1 MRSTSASF
9 LLVFGLLAPA
19 IVLLMA
25 GCSPLRPADRHPRPH
40 RAAMQLP
47 NAGFESTID
56 AGWAVRLGR
65 DGLASRHAGVAHSGK
80 ASLKISNANGAGGVF
95 LREDSRVP
103 VRPGQEF
110 RLSAWIKLENASG
123 ETYLTLEGYEG
134 TAFRRI
140 IGKSRALKGTRS
152 WWRLGVRATIPAG
165 SAITHLGVGLR
176 SEHNRGKAWIDDVA
190 LELYPPNEPWLTGP
204 PSPPPRGAVTAAGG
218 QLVDARGQRIR
229 LWGVNLVDEVGR
241 DYRQIEQ
248 IACRIRQMG
257 FNAVRL
263 HLYDVRLIDQDAR
276 NQLGEPT
283 SRVFRRSTPGDDSIL
298 DRFDYAIY
306 CLEREGLYL
315 YLTADRLRA
324 PFRAGD
330 YRVLPAGSDEH
341 RQAWQEAVAAA
352 NEKRANEHLP
362 YIDER
367 LGAAQEEYL
376 RQMLAHK
383 NPYTGRRIADDPW
396 VALWELTNE
405 NGLVRDLLEGKH
417 RKWHPYWQATLRRR
431 LAEWLRAKYGS
442 EARLK
447 SAWGRLE
454 EHESLDSAT
463 IRIEPC
469 TDNQGKFPARRCE
482 DVRQF
487 VYDVFVRYSRRLER
501 IIHEAGSASAHTP
514 VTYDT
519 VYQHKHGWYY
529 AASQGS
535 CLAVGTY
542 THEGPVE
549 GRKHTALSKPPE
561 LAWYNL
567 QFATVAD
574 KPTVIYETNVFRPCP
589 YRAAYPLRVAA
600 LAAWH
605 DWDAVFFYVWS
616 NGTVLDQDDP
626 LTYVLTGLR
635 YEVPSH
641 TWHGIVFSTDEMFLA
656 GARLAGEAFINFH
669 LPVAP
674 ERVRVTIGRKDLL
687 RGPLWVGDIGLPI
700 PPGTRGRYPL
710 SSALGATAFRYGV
723 EYAYDMG
730 RDATTATRPLIA
742 ADEAPLSPA
751 PGLTYDWRRGT
762 LIVDTP
768 GAKIAAGFVREQ
780 AFGHGVSMKV
790 RSPEFVVMGMVSTT
804 PQPLSTTPRAVF
816 AATSTGEN
824 IGAVIQPEGAKRA
837 AEITRSWGHGPIQAT
852 RIHADVQ
859 TGRPWRWRAHDFL
872 LDVIKRGRSDSFHL
886 SGEPL
891 FMMELH
897 ACPAR
902 NGSPR

>member
-1 MRSTSASF
+1 MGGTRASF
-9 LLVFGLLAPA
+9 PQVLDLWAAAAALLV
-19 IVLLMA
+19 V
-25 GCSPLRPADRHPRPH
+25 GCAPLRPAATHPRPH
-40 RAAMQLP
+40 RAAIRLP
-47 NAGFESTID
+47 NAGFESAID
-56 AGWAVRLGR
+56 AAWTVRLGR
-65 DGLASRHAGVAHSGK
+65 DGVASRDAGVAHSGK
-80 ASLKISNANGAGGVF
+80 ASLKIRNANGAGGVF
-95 LREDSRVP
+95 LSEDSRVA

-110 RLSAWIKLENASG
+110 RLSAWVKLEKASG

-134 TAFRRI
+134 ATFRRVV
-140 IGKSRALKGTRS
+140 GKSGVLKGTRP
-152 WWRLGVRATIPAG
+152 WWRVSIRATVPAD
-165 SAITHLGVGLR
+165 SAITHLGIGLR
-176 SEHNRGKAWIDDVA
+176 SEHNGGAAWIDDVA
-190 LELYPPNEPWLTGP
+190 LERYPPNEPWLTGP
-204 PSPPPRGAVTAAGG
+204 PGPPPRGAIAANGG

-241 DYRQIEQ
+241 DYRQTEQ
-248 IACRIRQMG
+248 IARRIRQMG

-263 HLYDVRLIDQDAR
+263 HLYDVRLIDRDAKSR
-276 NQLGEPT
+276 FGEPT
-283 SRVFRRSTPGDDSIL
+283 SRVFRQSTRGDNSVL
-298 DRFDYAIY
+298 DRFDYAVY

-315 YLTADRLRA
+315 YLTADRRRA

-330 YRVLPAGSDEH
+330 YHVLPAGSDEH
-341 RQAWQEAVAAA
+341 RGAWQEAVAAA
-352 NEKRANEHLP
+352 NEKLASEHLP

-376 RQMLAHK
+376 LQMLAHR

-431 LAEWLRAKYGS
+431 LAEWLKAKYGS

-447 SAWGRLE
+447 SAWGRLGE
-454 EHESLDSAT
+454 REALDNAT
-463 IRIEPC
+463 IGVEPC
-469 TDNQGKFPARRCE
+469 TDNQADFPARRCE
-482 DVRQF
+482 DVREF

-501 IIHEAGSASAHTP
+501 VIHQAGTVSAHTP

-542 THEGPVE
+542 MHEGPVE
-549 GRKHTALSKPPE
+549 GRQHTALSKPPE

-626 LTYVLTGLR
+626 LTYALTGLR
-635 YEVPSH
+635 YEAASH
-641 TWHGIVFSTDEMFLA
+641 VWHGIVFSTDEMFLA
-656 GARLAGEAFINFH
+656 GARLAGEAFVNFH

-674 ERVRVTIGRKDLL
+674 APVRVTIGRKDLL
-687 RGPLWVGDIGLPI
+687 RGRLWVGDIGLPI

-710 SSALGATAFRYGV
+710 SSALGATAFRHGV
-723 EYAYDMG
+723 EFAYDMD
-730 RDATTATRPLIA
+730 RDATTATRPLVA

-751 PGLTYDWRRGT
+751 PGLTYDWTRGT
-762 LIVDTP
+762 LTVDTP
-768 GAKIAAGFVREQ
+768 GAKIAAGFVGKQ
-780 AFGHGVSMKV
+780 AFGHGVNMKV
-790 RSPEFVVMGMVSTT
+790 HSPEFVVMGMVSTT
-804 PQPLSTTPRAVF
+804 PQPLSTTPRAIF

-824 IGAVIQPEGAKRA
+824 IGAIIKPEGAKRA
-837 AEITRSWGHGPIQAT
+837 AEITRSWGHGPVQAT
-852 RIHADVQ
+852 RVHADIQ
-859 TGRPWRWRAHDFL
+859 AGRLWRWQASDFL
-872 LDVIKRGRSDSFHL
+872 LDVIGRGRGDSLHL
-886 SGEPL
+886 RGEPL
-891 FMMELH
+891 FIMALD
-897 ACPAR
+897 ACE
-902 NGSPR
+902 PRRHSRR